1 MDGTFIGYELEVRW
15 GMNGILMVHL
25 SDIDGLKYI
34 ILYIYIYI
42 IYITYIIYMFRISMG
57 Y

>member
-34 ILYIYIYI
+34 ILYIYILYI
-42 IYITYIIYMFRISMG
+42 LYIIYMFRKLGLNMG
-57 Y
+57 